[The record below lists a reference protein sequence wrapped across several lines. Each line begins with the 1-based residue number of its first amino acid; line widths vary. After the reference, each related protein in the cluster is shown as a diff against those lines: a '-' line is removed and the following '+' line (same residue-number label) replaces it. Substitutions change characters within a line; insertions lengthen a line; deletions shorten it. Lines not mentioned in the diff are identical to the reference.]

1 VARVAIIFTGGTIS
15 MRRDDRAGGNVPVL
29 DGAAILA
36 LAPAVAD
43 IADVETIDWG
53 MVPASHLTFAQML
66 SIARTAAE
74 QLARPD
80 IDGVV
85 IVQGTDAIEET
96 AFAYDLLLA
105 TDKIVVVTGAMRDAS
120 SPEYD
125 GPRNIADAVRCAAAP
140 ELRGNGVLVVLDG
153 TVIAADKVIK
163 KDTTALN
170 TFQARDGEPLA
181 QLVDS
186 AILPLAARRPR
197 KLLASIP
204 DAAVEDVH
212 LVTAVVGMDGA
223 IVRGIAP
230 SRPRG
235 LVIAATGSGNT
246 SVDLLEAATELIADG
261 TLVVLTTRCPT
272 GTVVPLYA
280 FPGGGVS
287 WQRAGAILST
297 FDGLKSRVALAL
309 GLAAGLDR
317 AALGE
322 LLGQPE
328 IA

>member
-1 VARVAIIFTGGTIS
+1 MARVAIIFTGGTIS